1 MPHAPFRLGEI
12 DVVTVCEGW
21 APMALSD
28 EAPGNTVDWPAERAE
43 HPWAF
48 ADDDHWPWHV
58 HAFLLRTRAGDVL
71 VDSGVGTF
79 GPYAPWAEE
88 FGSRRLVGD
97 RRRGGA
103 TRGADASARG
113 SRGRNGLR

>member
-12 DVVTVCEGW
+12 DVITVCEGW

-28 EAPGNTVDWPAERAE
+28 EAPGNTVDWEAERAE

-48 ADDDHWPWHV
+48 ADDDHWQWHV

-71 VDSGVGTF
+71 VDSGVGHVRAVCTV
-79 GPYAPWAEE
+79 GGGARI
-88 FGSRRLVGD
+88 GGLVGD
-97 RRRGGA
+97 RCRGRA

-113 SRGRNGLR
+113 SRGRDGLR